1 MHDIDSVKGA
11 RLVGN
16 GQGEASGRSQ
26 LERDPD
32 AELNE
37 VAEGQQMGGLS
48 QLLGAVGGI
57 VTGGADWAIVQ
68 LALVRGIR
76 DENRLTDIA
85 FLRRHPERRGRP
97 IRPEELQLRR
107 EWLDLRDRIVR
118 PAMHTGPGTP
128 PTASTTTPTAPGAG
142 VTSAVP
148 GGTGALDALR
158 PLVGRSTAATV
169 PNAMAILRALC
180 AYWGVPLQLPFTL
193 LQHEG
198 GLRLFQHHDG
208 VMQTTA
214 SARESVI
221 PILPR
226 PLKLVLLGL
235 PAGDV
240 TADDRLTQALQRE
253 FPHSL
258 AVQIAAGTQELVSNL
273 SRFNGYVA
281 LAFVAYNAGAG
292 SAYWVATGRSPK
304 VMPRPSGEEWEQTCR
319 IGATLLHQAPG
330 AVDVPNGVWQCDANL
345 AVAGKPGSGWYRKYS
360 VRDRKTG
367 RLLISYQY
375 LRSVRSCVRAGP
387 PTIPCGRNNHAHQQD
402 GSGRLD
408 CGSSRMGALDKLYD
422 PAQFPSPYRE
432 VAQAVFPPIGDDG
445 SPLKVVGGKMAKVP
459 RASL

>member
-1 MHDIDSVKGA
+1 MH
-11 RLVGN
+11 
-16 GQGEASGRSQ
+16 
-26 LERDPD
+26 
-32 AELNE
+32 ELNE
-37 VAEGQQMGGLS
+37 VAEGQPTGGLS
-48 QLLGAVGGI
+48 RLFGTVGDI

-85 FLRRHPERRGRP
+85 FLRRHPERQGRS
-97 IRPEELQLRR
+97 IRAGELQLAR

-118 PAMHTGPGTP
+118 ESLTGV
-128 PTASTTTPTAPGAG
+128 ARDLAARGANLIIT
-142 VTSAVP
+142 VFAVVVI

-158 PLVGRSTAATV
+158 PLAGRSTAATM
-169 PNAMAILRALC
+169 PNAMAILGALC
-180 AYWGVPLQLPFTL
+180 GYWGVPLQLPFTL
-193 LQHEG
+193 LEHEG

-214 SARESVI
+214 SARKSVI

-240 TADDRLTQALQRE
+240 TADDRLTQALQTE

-258 AVQIAAGTQELVSNL
+258 AVQIAAGTQELVSGL

-292 SAYWVATGRSPK
+292 SAYRVATGRSPA
-304 VMPRPSGEEWEQTCR
+304 VRPQPGGEEWEQACR
-319 IGATLLHQAPG
+319 IGATLLHQAPS
-330 AVDVPNGVWQCDANL
+330 AVDVPNGVWQCDANM
-345 AVAGKPGSGWYRKYS
+345 AAAGKPGSGWYRKYS

-387 PTIPCGRNNHAHQQD
+387 PTIPCEWNMHTHQQD
-402 GSGRLD
+402 GSGRLN

-422 PAQFPSPYRE
+422 TAQFPSPYRE
-432 VAQAVFPPIGDDG
+432 VAQAAFPPLGDDG
-445 SPLKVVGGKMAKVP
+445 SPLKVVGGKMTKVP

>member
-1 MHDIDSVKGA
+1 MH
-11 RLVGN
+11 
-16 GQGEASGRSQ
+16 
-26 LERDPD
+26 
-32 AELNE
+32 ELNE
-37 VAEGQQMGGLS
+37 VAEGQPTGGLS
-48 QLLGAVGGI
+48 RLFGTAGDI

-97 IRPEELQLRR
+97 IRAGELQLAR

-118 PAMHTGPGTP
+118 PAMHTAAGTP
-128 PTASTTTPTAPGAG
+128 PAAGTTTQTAPGAG
-142 VTSAVP
+142 VTSAAP

-169 PNAMAILRALC
+169 PNAIAILRALC
-180 AYWGVPLQLPFTL
+180 AYWSVPLQLPFTL
-193 LQHEG
+193 LEHEG
-198 GLRLFQHHDG
+198 GLRLFQHPDG
-208 VMQTTA
+208 VMQTIA
-214 SARESVI
+214 SARKSVI

-240 TADDRLTQALQRE
+240 TADDRLAQALQTE

-258 AVQIAAGTQELVSNL
+258 AVQIAAGTQELVSGL

-304 VMPRPSGEEWEQTCR
+304 VRPYPVGEEWEQACR

-330 AVDVPNGVWQCDANL
+330 AVDVPNGMWQCDVNL
-345 AVAGKPGSGWYRKYS
+345 AVAGKPGTGWYRKYS

-375 LRSVRSCVRAGP
+375 LRSVRSCVRAGA
-387 PTIPCGRNNHAHQQD
+387 PTIPCGQDNHAHQQD

-408 CGSSRMGALDKLYD
+408 CSSSRMGALDKLYD
-422 PAQFPSPYRE
+422 TAQFPSPYRE
-432 VAQAVFPPIGDDG
+432 VAQAVFPPLGDDG
-445 SPLKVVGGKMAKVP
+445 SPLKVVGGKMTKVP